1 MVITAIAIFML
12 EYERVAFDID
22 ERELIIAGSPS
33 YTKRSVRKINVSTYA
48 ELESALET
56 LVDIMKSLGTTQL
69 DEPYMSSLSKTRAVR
84 LRGDGIFEA
93 MVIMVEIEGVWHG
106 FFEPRAEQAKQRMVA
121 QTV

>member
-1 MVITAIAIFML
+1 MVITSIAIFML

-33 YTKRSVRKINVSTYA
+33 YTKRSVRRISITSYS

-56 LVDIMKSLGTTQL
+56 LQDIMKGLNWDPSV
-69 DEPYMSSLSKTRAVR
+69 EPFMISLSKTRAVR

-106 FFEPRAEQAKQRMVA
+106 FFEPQAEQAKQRMVA
-121 QTV
+121 QAT